1 MNDPAPRQL
10 GFVLIPRF
18 NMTALT
24 ATLEPLRIA
33 NYISGRSLYA
43 WRFLSPGGDTM
54 TASNGM
60 ELATAPLPRT
70 SDLDAVFVCGSWN
83 AQHHEDTALLGWL
96 RRQDRAGVALGAMDI
111 GTWVL
116 ARAGLLDGHRATI
129 HWYAIHA
136 FAEAFPAIT
145 VSEQLFVTDRSRT
158 TIAGGIAGLDAMLAD
173 VRVRHGDQL
182 ALEIADQVM
191 HHPVREATAPQRTAL
206 GGRREVAHPLLRR
219 AVAMMEEHLE
229 EPLTI
234 PAIAARLKV
243 SQRKLE
249 RLFRAHTGTSAV
261 GHYRML
267 RLELARVMLTH
278 TALPV
283 RDVALACGF
292 SSLSHFAKSF
302 SAQFGKRPRDY
313 REAWPD
319 DASVPLWPGVT
330 AGLMERAGKR
340 G

>member
-33 NYISGRSLYA
+33 NYISGRPLYA
-43 WRFLSPGGDTM
+43 WRFLSPGGQTM

-60 ELATAPLPRT
+60 ELGTAPLPRT
-70 SDLDAVFVCGSWN
+70 SDLDAAFVCGSWN
-83 AQHHEDTALLGWL
+83 AQHHEDAALLGWL

-111 GTWVL
+111 GTWIL

-145 VSEQLFVTDRSRT
+145 VSEQLFVTDRNRT

-173 VRVRHGDQL
+173 VRARHGDQL

-219 AVAMMEEHLE
+219 AVAMMEQHLE
-229 EPLTI
+229 EPLAI
-234 PAIAARLKV
+234 PVIAARLKV